1 MPVGGETPGRVHRR
15 RGGGG
20 HQTEREGRRGRHRE
34 DRNRQGAE
42 EGADPT
48 ARHDGE
54 ETPEQHPL
62 PDASRREKGRPRPPR
77 PPWRADVGRGGK
89 RQPTGEGS
97 RLEHGQQSLVH
108 APHAHLCKSAAAG
121 GGGCDDGHPRSRSS
135 VPGAQ
140 WERTERAGGRH
151 RRQAPAPGKG
161 RARPRGC
168 PGDPEERPRSGGG
181 VGRGRKERRKGRE
194 KETRGSRLCGSVAG
208 RCCRRRSGRQRQP
221 TSSAAG
227 RRQSRS
233 PRVALRRALTS
244 SLLLH
249 AVDDEGFR

>member
-20 HQTEREGRRGRHRE
+20 HRTEREGRRGRHRE

-89 RQPTGEGS
+89 HQPTGEGS

-121 GGGCDDGHPRSRSS
+121 GGGVATTATLDLDLVFREPSGRGQSGPEGGTGDKLPRRGRAEQDQEGAPAIRRSDLAVVVVWGGGGRRGGKGGKRRREEAGCVALSLAAAADAAVGGSGSRRA
-135 VPGAQ
+135 PRRGGG
-140 WERTERAGGRH
+140 RAG
-151 RRQAPAPGKG
+151 APESP
-161 RARPRGC
+161 
-168 PGDPEERPRSGGG
+168 SGG
-181 VGRGRKERRKGRE
+181 
-194 KETRGSRLCGSVAG
+194 
-208 RCCRRRSGRQRQP
+208 
-221 TSSAAG
+221 
-227 RRQSRS
+227 
-233 PRVALRRALTS
+233 
-244 SLLLH
+244 H
-249 AVDDEGFR
+249 